1 MRWWSQMAQ
10 TAQESFNL
18 ALKHLERVAVSSY
31 NPTDWLELS
40 TFGFYCLEAC
50 VVAAALQLK
59 RTRPGNHWTKVEESR
74 YLTTEHQLP
83 EIENLLVDLNTMR
96 KHEAYGDVDPPEDL
110 DPKDVASEIE
120 AYVEQVG
127 KLVQ

>member
-1 MRWWSQMAQ
+1 MAQ

-18 ALKHLERVAVSSY
+18 ALKHLEHVAVSMDDS
-31 NPTDWLELS
+31 TDWLELS
-40 TFGFYCLEAC
+40 TFGFYCLEAA

-59 RTRPGNHWTKVEESR
+59 RTRPSNHQDKVREAA
-74 YLTTEHQLP
+74 YLTNEHHLP
-83 EIENLLVDLNTMR
+83 DIANLLVDLNTMR
-96 KHEAYGDVDPPEDL
+96 KHEAYGDIDPPDGL
-110 DPKDVASEIE
+110 DPEDVASEIK